1 MTGTIS
7 IIRVMFDGTMTLNT
21 SDSST
26 TDATARLYEPH
37 AVAMIGAA
45 ITRSRPVFRT
55 AEPITSPPN
64 TSQSAAVVKPANTTS
79 DPTRPSTL
87 AEMKKASAV

>member
-1 MTGTIS
+1 
-7 IIRVMFDGTMTLNT
+7 
-21 SDSST
+21 
-26 TDATARLYEPH
+26 
-37 AVAMIGAA
+37 MIGAA

-55 AEPITSPPN
+55 AAPITSPPN

-79 DPTRPSTL
+79 DPTTPSTL